1 MNQEE
6 IAVEICQVIDE
17 SELDEMWSFV
27 GSKDNQRWL
36 WHADH
41 KSGVV
46 LAYAFGAR
54 RDELFLQLKELLQ
67 PFGISRLLIQQEFI
81 NLICQQKT
89 M

>member
-27 GSKDNQRWL
+27 GSKDNQRC
-36 WHADH
+36 AIDH

-46 LAYAFGAR
+46 LAYVALGKMKYFC
-54 RDELFLQLKELLQ
+54 
-67 PFGISRLLIQQEFI
+67 
-81 NLICQQKT
+81 N
-89 M
+89 